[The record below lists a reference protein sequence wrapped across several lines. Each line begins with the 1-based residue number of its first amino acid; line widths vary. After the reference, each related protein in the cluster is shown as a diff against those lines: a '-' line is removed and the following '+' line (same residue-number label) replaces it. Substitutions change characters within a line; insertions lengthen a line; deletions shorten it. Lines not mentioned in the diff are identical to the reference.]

1 MSLIDFTRS
10 QEPFAKGKD
19 TGMSIRYE
27 TELLPDIK
35 VIGVGGGGC
44 NAVNRMVKAKI
55 PGVTFVACNTDAQA
69 LMSSEAASRIRI
81 GEKLT
86 KGLGVG
92 GDPARGERAADESRD
107 ELYELLR
114 GTEMVFVTAGMGGGT
129 GTGAAPVVAE
139 IAKDCGALTIG
150 VVTKPF
156 AWEGARRSKQA
167 EEGLA
172 RLRDKVDTLIAIP
185 NARLVDICPPEAT
198 IEEAFETADDVLRQA
213 IQSISNII
221 SQNGSINLDFNDVRT
236 TMSEAG
242 PALLAVGRA
251 SGENRA
257 VEAARAATTSPIL
270 DQSIDGAHSVLF
282 NVTHS
287 GTLQL
292 RELDMAARVVA
303 EVVDPSA
310 NIIFGTVI
318 DPRVGDEVHMT
329 VIATGFP
336 PKIAGAR
343 RPSRNAAHRRDR
355 VAGRVE
361 RGGCGASRV
370 PAAEYPLAERVQQP
384 WEKQQRGWLKGGNC
398 LTERATVARGFGQG
412 A

>member
-1 MSLIDFTRS
+1 
-10 QEPFAKGKD
+10 
-19 TGMSIRYE
+19 MSIRFDS
-27 TELLPDIK
+27 ELLPDIK
-35 VIGVGGGGC
+35 VVGVGGGGC
-44 NAVNRMVKAKI
+44 NAVNRMVRAKI

-69 LMSSEAASRIRI
+69 LMSSEAPNRVRI

-156 AWEGARRSKQA
+156 PWEGARRSKQA
-167 EEGLA
+167 EDGLA
-172 RLRDKVDTLIAIP
+172 RLREKVDTLIIIP
-185 NARLVDICPPEAT
+185 NARLIEICKADIT
-198 IEEAFETADDVLRQA
+198 IDEAFETADDVLRQA

-257 VEAARAATTSPIL
+257 MEAARAATTSPLL
-270 DQSIDGAHSVLF
+270 DQSIDGAHNVLF
-282 NVTHS
+282 NITHS
-287 GTLQL
+287 GNLQL

-310 NIIFGTVI
+310 NVIFGTVV
-318 DPRVGDEVHMT
+318 DPKVGDEVHMT

-336 PKIAGAR
+336 PKVMILDDPRDVRRIADIGLPGVSNLEDAELPAFLR
-343 RPSRNAAHRRDR
+343 RNIRSLNSVPSLGET
-355 VAGRVE
+355 VAK
-361 RGGCGASRV
+361 
-370 PAAEYPLAERVQQP
+370 YAER
-384 WEKQQRGWLKGGNC
+384 R
-398 LTERATVARGFGQG
+398 
-412 A
+412 

>member
-1 MSLIDFTRS
+1 MSLIDFTRHE
-10 QEPFAKGKD
+10 EPFKTGKD
-19 TGMSIRYE
+19 RALSIRYD
-27 TELLPDIK
+27 TDLLPDIK

-44 NAVNRMVKAKI
+44 NAVNRMIRAKI
-55 PGVTFVACNTDAQA
+55 PGVGFVACNTDAQA
-69 LMSSEAASRIRI
+69 LMTSEASNRIRI

-150 VVTKPF
+150 VVTRPF
-156 AWEGARRSKQA
+156 AWEGARRRRQA
-167 EEGLA
+167 DDGIE

-185 NARLVDICPPEAT
+185 NERLMEICPPDSTVEQ
-198 IEEAFETADDVLRQA
+198 AFETADDVLRQA

-242 PALLAVGRA
+242 PALLAVGSAAGETRA
-251 SGENRA
+251 A
-257 VEAARAATTSPIL
+257 DAARAATSSPLL
-270 DQSIDGAHSVLF
+270 DQSIDGAQNVLF
-282 NVTHS
+282 NITHS
-287 GTLQL
+287 GNLQL

-303 EVVDPSA
+303 EVVDPEA
-310 NIIFGTVI
+310 NIIFGTVV
-318 DPRVGDEVHMT
+318 DPKVGETVQMT

-336 PKIAGAR
+336 PKAQVLDDPREVRRFAEIGLPGVASAEDAELPAFLRRNIRSLNVLNAGGNGA
-343 RPSRNAAHRRDR
+343 
-355 VAGRVE
+355 VAK
-361 RGGCGASRV
+361 
-370 PAAEYPLAERVQQP
+370 LAER
-384 WEKQQRGWLKGGNC
+384 R
-398 LTERATVARGFGQG
+398 
-412 A
+412 

>member
-1 MSLIDFTRS
+1 MQLSLIDFTRS
-10 QEPFAKGKD
+10 QEPFMEGKD
-19 TGMSIRYE
+19 HAMSIRFDS
-27 TELLPDIK
+27 ELLPDIK

-44 NAVNRMVKAKI
+44 NAVNRMVRAKI

-69 LMSSEAASRIRI
+69 LMSSEAPNRVRI

-139 IAKDCGALTIG
+139 SAKDCGALTIG

-156 AWEGARRSKQA
+156 PWEGARRSKQA

-172 RLRDKVDTLIAIP
+172 RLREKVDTLIAIP
-185 NARLVDICPPEAT
+185 NARLIEICRADIT
-198 IEEAFETADDVLRQA
+198 IDEAFETADDVLRQA

-257 VEAARAATTSPIL
+257 MEAARAATTSPLL
-270 DQSIDGAHSVLF
+270 DQSIDGAHNVLF
-282 NVTHS
+282 NITHS
-287 GTLQL
+287 GNLQL

-303 EVVDPSA
+303 EVVDPAA
-310 NIIFGTVI
+310 NVIFGTVV
-318 DPRVGDEVHMT
+318 DPKVGDEVHMT

-336 PKIAGAR
+336 PKVMILDDPRDVRKIADIGLPGVSNLEDAELPAFLR
-343 RPSRNAAHRRDR
+343 RNIRSLNAVPPLSET
-355 VAGRVE
+355 VAK
-361 RGGCGASRV
+361 
-370 PAAEYPLAERVQQP
+370 YAER
-384 WEKQQRGWLKGGNC
+384 R
-398 LTERATVARGFGQG
+398 
-412 A
+412 

>member
-1 MSLIDFTRS
+1 MSLIDFTRG
-10 QEPFAKGKD
+10 QEPFVKGRY
-19 TGMSIRYE
+19 TAMSIRYD

-44 NAVNRMVKAKI
+44 NAVNRMVRAKI

-69 LMSSEAASRIRI
+69 LMSSEATNRIRI

-86 KGLGVG
+86 RGLGVG

-129 GTGAAPVVAE
+129 GTGAAPVIAE

-156 AWEGARRSKQA
+156 AWEGARRGKQA
-167 EEGLA
+167 EDGLA
-172 RLRDKVDTLIAIP
+172 RLREKVDTLIAIP
-185 NARLVDICPPEAT
+185 NARLVDICPADCT
-198 IEEAFETADDVLRQA
+198 IEQAFETADDVLRQA

-242 PALLAVGRA
+242 PALLAVGHA

-257 VEAARAATTSPIL
+257 VEAARAATNSPLL
-270 DQSIDGAHSVLF
+270 DTSIDGAHNVLF
-282 NVTHS
+282 NITHN
-287 GTLQL
+287 GGLQL

-310 NIIFGTVI
+310 NIIFGTVV
-318 DPRVGDEVHMT
+318 DPSVGDEVLMT

-336 PKIAGAR
+336 PKLVMMDDPMETRKLADMGLTGVSSVEDAELPAFLRRNIRSLNAFNANGDGA
-343 RPSRNAAHRRDR
+343 
-355 VAGRVE
+355 VAR
-361 RGGCGASRV
+361 
-370 PAAEYPLAERVQQP
+370 LAER
-384 WEKQQRGWLKGGNC
+384 R
-398 LTERATVARGFGQG
+398 
-412 A
+412 

>member
-1 MSLIDFTRS
+1 MTLIDFTRNE
-10 QEPFAKGKD
+10 QQRQGKD
-19 TGMSIRYE
+19 WQMSIRYE
-27 TELLPDIK
+27 SDLLPDIK

-44 NAVNRMVKAKI
+44 NAVNRMVRAKI

-92 GDPARGERAADESRD
+92 GDPVRGERAADESRD

-139 IAKDCGALTIG
+139 IAKECGALTIG

-156 AWEGARRSKQA
+156 TWEGARRCRNA
-167 EEGLA
+167 EDGLN

-185 NARLVDICPPEAT
+185 NSRLMEICPPDTTVER
-198 IEEAFETADDVLRQA
+198 AFETADDVLRQA

-242 PALLAVGRA
+242 PALLSVGTGN
-251 SGENRA
+251 GENRA
-257 VEAARAATTSPIL
+257 VDAARAATSSPLL
-270 DQSIDGAHSVLF
+270 DQSIDGAHNVLF
-282 NVTHS
+282 NITH
-287 GTLQL
+287 GGNLQL

-303 EVVDPSA
+303 EVVDPAA
-310 NIIFGTVI
+310 NIIFGTVV
-318 DPRVGDEVHMT
+318 DTRVGEEVQMT

-336 PKIAGAR
+336 PKAQILEDHRETRRIAEIGLPGVTSVEDAELPAFLR
-343 RPSRNAAHRRDR
+343 RNIRSMNVMQPVGSEGVVANFLERR
-355 VAGRVE
+355 
-361 RGGCGASRV
+361 
-370 PAAEYPLAERVQQP
+370 
-384 WEKQQRGWLKGGNC
+384 
-398 LTERATVARGFGQG
+398 
-412 A
+412 

>member
-1 MSLIDFTRS
+1 
-10 QEPFAKGKD
+10 
-19 TGMSIRYE
+19 
-27 TELLPDIK
+27 
-35 VIGVGGGGC
+35 
-44 NAVNRMVKAKI
+44 MVKAKI

-156 AWEGARRSKQA
+156 AWEGARRMKQA
-167 EEGLA
+167 DEGLA

-185 NARLVDICPPEAT
+185 NARLVDICAPEAT

-270 DQSIDGAHSVLF
+270 DQSIDGAHNVLF
-282 NVTHS
+282 NVTHA

-318 DPRVGDEVHMT
+318 DPKVGDEVHMT

-336 PKIAGAR
+336 PKMQVLEDPRETQRIAEIGLPGVSSVEDAELPAFLRRNIRSLNAYNTVGEAAAR
-343 RPSRNAAHRRDR
+343 
-355 VAGRVE
+355 
-361 RGGCGASRV
+361 
-370 PAAEYPLAERVQQP
+370 LAER
-384 WEKQQRGWLKGGNC
+384 R
-398 LTERATVARGFGQG
+398 
-412 A
+412 

>member
-1 MSLIDFTRS
+1 MSLIDFTREDE
-10 QEPFAKGKD
+10 QHTRGKGYP
-19 TGMSIRYE
+19 MSIRYE

-35 VIGVGGGGC
+35 VVGVGGGGC
-44 NAVNRMVKAKI
+44 NAVHRMIRAKI

-69 LMSSEAASRIRI
+69 LMSSDAAERLRI

-107 ELYELLR
+107 EIYDLLR

-139 IAKDCGALTIG
+139 IAKDVGALTIG

-156 AWEGARRSKQA
+156 AWEGARRQKQA
-167 EEGLA
+167 EEGLQ

-185 NARLVDICPPEAT
+185 NSRLIEICPADCT
-198 IEEAFETADDVLRQA
+198 VDQAFDTADDVLRQA

-221 SQNGSINLDFNDVRT
+221 SQSGAINLDFNDVRT

-242 PALLAVGRA
+242 PALLAVGSA
-251 SGENRA
+251 SGDNRA
-257 VEAARAATTSPIL
+257 AEAARAATQSPLL
-270 DQSIDGAHSVLF
+270 DQSIDGAHNVLF
-282 NVTHS
+282 NVTH
-287 GTLQL
+287 GGNLQL
-292 RELDMAARVVA
+292 RELDMAARVIA

-310 NIIFGTVI
+310 NIIFGTVV
-318 DPRVGDEVHMT
+318 DPRVGDEVQLT

-336 PKIAGAR
+336 PKAHQLEDPRETSRITDFGLPGVASAEDAELPAFLR
-343 RPSRNAAHRRDR
+343 RNIRSLNVVPMGDAA
-355 VAGRVE
+355 VAKF
-361 RGGCGASRV
+361 
-370 PAAEYPLAERVQQP
+370 AER
-384 WEKQQRGWLKGGNC
+384 R
-398 LTERATVARGFGQG
+398 
-412 A
+412 

>member
-1 MSLIDFTRS
+1 MADLVSIIDFTRN
-10 QEPFAKGKD
+10 QQPFGAGKD
-19 TGMSIRYE
+19 RALSMRYD
-27 TELLPDIK
+27 TDLLPDIK

-44 NAVNRMVKAKI
+44 NAVNRMVRARI
-55 PGVTFVACNTDAQA
+55 PRETFVACNTDAQA
-69 LMSSEAASRIRI
+69 LMASEAPARIRI

-114 GTEMVFVTAGMGGGT
+114 GTEMVFVTAGLGGGT

-150 VVTKPF
+150 VVTRPF
-156 AWEGARRSKQA
+156 LWEGARRGRQA
-167 EEGLA
+167 EDGLA

-185 NARLVDICPPEAT
+185 NSRLMEICPANCTVEQ
-198 IEEAFETADDVLRQA
+198 AFEQADDVLRQA

-221 SQNGSINLDFNDVRT
+221 SQPGSINLDFNDVRA
-236 TMSEAG
+236 TMAEAG
-242 PALLAVGRA
+242 PALLSVGTGA
-251 SGENRA
+251 GENRA
-257 VEAARAATTSPIL
+257 VDAARAATSSALL
-270 DQSIDGAHSVLF
+270 DQSIDGAHNVLF
-282 NVTHS
+282 NITHS
-287 GTLQL
+287 GDLQL

-318 DPRVGDEVHMT
+318 NPNLGGELQMT

-336 PKIAGAR
+336 PRAQAIQDPREATEKIRAYNLPGVSSVEDAELPAFLR
-343 RPSRNAAHRRDR
+343 RNVRSLNVLNA
-355 VAGRVE
+355 VGE
-361 RGGCGASRV
+361 G
-370 PAAEYPLAERVQQP
+370 
-384 WEKQQRGWLKGGNC
+384 
-398 LTERATVARGFGQG
+398 TVATLGERR
-412 A
+412 

>member
-1 MSLIDFTRS
+1 
-10 QEPFAKGKD
+10 
-19 TGMSIRYE
+19 MSIRYD

-44 NAVNRMVKAKI
+44 NAVNRMIRAKI

-69 LMSSEAASRIRI
+69 LMSSEASNRIRI

-92 GDPARGERAADESRD
+92 GDPARGERAADESREEIYD
-107 ELYELLR
+107 LLR

-139 IAKDCGALTIG
+139 IAKDVGALTIG

-156 AWEGARRSKQA
+156 AWEGARRMKQA

-172 RLRDKVDTLIAIP
+172 RMRDKVDTLIAIP
-185 NARLVDICPPEAT
+185 NSRLTEICAPDCTVDQ
-198 IEEAFETADDVLRQA
+198 AFDAADDVLRQA

-242 PALLAVGRA
+242 PALLAVGSA

-257 VEAARAATTSPIL
+257 VEAARDATNSPLL
-270 DQSIDGAHSVLF
+270 DQSIDGAHNVLF
-282 NVTHS
+282 NVAHS
-287 GTLQL
+287 GNLQL
-292 RELDMAARVVA
+292 REQHGCTRQRKSWIPPPTSSSAPSSTPVSATKCSSPLSPPASPRRRSNSTIRASSRGSPSLACPVWRVLKTLNCPRSY
-303 EVVDPSA
+303 D
-310 NIIFGTVI
+310 GTFA
-318 DPRVGDEVHMT
+318 P
-329 VIATGFP
+329 
-336 PKIAGAR
+336 
-343 RPSRNAAHRRDR
+343 
-355 VAGRVE
+355 
-361 RGGCGASRV
+361 
-370 PAAEYPLAERVQQP
+370 
-384 WEKQQRGWLKGGNC
+384 
-398 LTERATVARGFGQG
+398 
-412 A
+412 

>member
-1 MSLIDFTRS
+1 MS
-10 QEPFAKGKD
+10 
-19 TGMSIRYE
+19 MRYD

-44 NAVNRMVKAKI
+44 NAVNRMVRAKI
-55 PGVTFVACNTDAQA
+55 PGVQFIAVNTDAQA
-69 LMSSEAASRIRI
+69 LASSEAPTRIRI

-92 GDPARGERAADESRD
+92 GDPTRGERAADESRD
-107 ELYELLR
+107 ELYDLLR

-139 IAKDCGALTIG
+139 IAKDIGALTIG

-156 AWEGARRSKQA
+156 PWEGARRMKQA

-185 NARLVDICPPEAT
+185 NGRLIEICPPNAT
-198 IEEAFETADDVLRQA
+198 VEEAFETADDVLRQA

-242 PALLAVGRA
+242 PALLAVGKA

-257 VEAARAATTSPIL
+257 IEAARAATTSPIL
-270 DQSIDGAHSVLF
+270 DQSIEGAHNVLF
-282 NVTHS
+282 NITHS
-287 GTLQL
+287 GNLGL
-292 RELDMAARVVA
+292 RELDMAARVIA
-303 EVVDPSA
+303 EVVDPAA
-310 NIIFGTVI
+310 NIIFGTVV
-318 DPRVGDEVHMT
+318 DPRVGDEIHMT
-329 VIATGFP
+329 VIATGFAP
-336 PKIAGAR
+336 R
-343 RPSRNAAHRRDR
+343 AATIGDP
-355 VAGRVE
+355 VDAA
-361 RGGCGASRV
+361 ASRIRDYNLPGV
-370 PAAEYPLAERVQQP
+370 ANLEDAELPAFLRRNIRSLNSVRQEQSVYAAKMAER
-384 WEKQQRGWLKGGNC
+384 R
-398 LTERATVARGFGQG
+398 
-412 A
+412 

>member
-1 MSLIDFTRS
+1 MSLIEFTREDE
-10 QEPFAKGKD
+10 QFKRGKGY
-19 TGMSIRYE
+19 TMSIRYD

-35 VIGVGGGGC
+35 VVGVGGGGC
-44 NAVNRMVKAKI
+44 NAVNRMIRAKI
-55 PGVTFVACNTDAQA
+55 PGVAFVACNTDAQA
-69 LMSSEAASRIRI
+69 LVSSEAASRLRI

-107 ELYELLR
+107 EIYDLLR

-139 IAKDCGALTIG
+139 IAKDVGALTIG

-156 AWEGARRSKQA
+156 SWEGARRMKQA

-172 RLRDKVDTLIAIP
+172 RLRDKVDTLIVIP
-185 NARLVDICPPEAT
+185 NSRLVEICAPECT
-198 IEEAFETADDVLRQA
+198 MEQAFDTADDVLRQA

-221 SQNGSINLDFNDVRT
+221 SQNGAINLDFNDVRT

-242 PALLAVGRA
+242 PALLAVGSA

-257 VEAARAATTSPIL
+257 VEAARAATTSPLL
-270 DQSIDGAHSVLF
+270 DQSIDGAHNVLF

-287 GTLQL
+287 GNLQL
-292 RELDMAARVVA
+292 RELDMAARVIA

-310 NIIFGTVI
+310 NIIFGTVV
-318 DPRVGDEVHMT
+318 DPRVGDEVHLT

-336 PKIAGAR
+336 PKAQQLDDPRDQRHITEFGLTGVASQEDAELPAFLR
-343 RPSRNAAHRRDR
+343 RNIRSLNVTPFGER
-355 VAGRVE
+355 VAANFSE
-361 RGGCGASRV
+361 RR
-370 PAAEYPLAERVQQP
+370 
-384 WEKQQRGWLKGGNC
+384 
-398 LTERATVARGFGQG
+398 
-412 A
+412 

>member
-1 MSLIDFTRS
+1 MSL
-10 QEPFAKGKD
+10 
-19 TGMSIRYE
+19 RYE

-35 VIGVGGGGC
+35 VVGVGGGGC
-44 NAVNRMVKAKI
+44 NAVNRMIRAKI

-69 LMSSEAASRIRI
+69 LMSSDASTRLRI

-129 GTGAAPVVAE
+129 GTGAAPIVAE

-150 VVTKPF
+150 VVTRPF
-156 AWEGARRSKQA
+156 AWEGARRRRQA
-167 EEGLA
+167 EEGVA
-172 RLRDKVDTLIAIP
+172 RLKDKVDTLIAIP
-185 NARLVDICPPEAT
+185 NERLVEICPPDAT
-198 IEEAFETADDVLRQA
+198 VDQAFETADDVLRQA

-221 SQNGSINLDFNDVRT
+221 SQNGSINLDFNDVRMI
-236 TMSEAG
+236 MSEAG
-242 PALLAVGRA
+242 PALLAVGTG

-257 VEAARAATTSPIL
+257 VEAARAATTSPLL
-270 DQSIDGAHSVLF
+270 DQSIDGALNVLY
-282 NVTHS
+282 NVTHD

-303 EVVDPSA
+303 EVVDPTA
-310 NIIFGTVI
+310 NIIFGTVV
-318 DPRVGDEVHMT
+318 DPRVGEAVQMT

-336 PKIAGAR
+336 PKSQDMEDPREVRRFAEIGIPGIATQQDADLPTFLRKKIRSLNALNSGGSGA
-343 RPSRNAAHRRDR
+343 
-355 VAGRVE
+355 VAK
-361 RGGCGASRV
+361 
-370 PAAEYPLAERVQQP
+370 LAER
-384 WEKQQRGWLKGGNC
+384 R
-398 LTERATVARGFGQG
+398 
-412 A
+412 

>member
-1 MSLIDFTRS
+1 
-10 QEPFAKGKD
+10 
-19 TGMSIRYE
+19 MSIRYD

-35 VIGVGGGGC
+35 VVGVGGGGC
-44 NAVNRMVKAKI
+44 NAVNRMVRAKI

-69 LMSSEAASRIRI
+69 LMSSEAATRLRI

-92 GDPARGERAADESRD
+92 GDPTRGERAADESRD
-107 ELYELLR
+107 ELYDILR

-150 VVTKPF
+150 VVTRPF
-156 AWEGARRSKQA
+156 QWEGARRMKQA

-185 NARLVDICPPEAT
+185 NSRLIEICPADAT
-198 IEEAFETADDVLRQA
+198 IEQAFETADDVLRQA

-242 PALLAVGRA
+242 PALLAVGRGI
-251 SGENRA
+251 GENRA
-257 VEAARAATTSPIL
+257 VEAARAATNSPIL
-270 DQSIDGAHSVLF
+270 DQSIDGAHNVLF

-287 GTLQL
+287 GNLQL
-292 RELDMAARVVA
+292 RELDMAARVIA

-310 NIIFGTVI
+310 NIIFGTVV
-318 DPRVGDEVHMT
+318 DPRVGDEVQLT
-329 VIATGFP
+329 VIATGFA
-336 PKIAGAR
+336 PKAATIDDPLETTRIRDYNLPGVSNMEDAELPAFLRRNIRSLNSARAVGEGSIAK
-343 RPSRNAAHRRDR
+343 
-355 VAGRVE
+355 
-361 RGGCGASRV
+361 
-370 PAAEYPLAERVQQP
+370 LAER
-384 WEKQQRGWLKGGNC
+384 R
-398 LTERATVARGFGQG
+398 
-412 A
+412 

>member
-1 MSLIDFTRS
+1 
-10 QEPFAKGKD
+10 
-19 TGMSIRYE
+19 MSIRYD

-35 VIGVGGGGC
+35 VVGVGGGGC
-44 NAVNRMVKAKI
+44 NAVNRMVRAKI

-69 LMSSEAASRIRI
+69 LVSSEATTRLRI

-92 GDPARGERAADESRD
+92 GDPTRGERAADESRD
-107 ELYELLR
+107 ELYDILR

-156 AWEGARRSKQA
+156 QWEGARRMKQA

-185 NARLVDICPPEAT
+185 NSRLIEICAPDTT
-198 IEEAFETADDVLRQA
+198 IEQAFETADDVLRQA

-242 PALLAVGRA
+242 PALLSVGRG

-257 VEAARAATTSPIL
+257 VEAARAATSSPIL
-270 DQSIDGAHSVLF
+270 DQSIDGAHNVLF

-287 GTLQL
+287 GNLQL
-292 RELDMAARVVA
+292 RELDMAARVIA

-310 NIIFGTVI
+310 NIIFGTVV
-318 DPRVGDEVHMT
+318 DARVGEDIQLT
-329 VIATGFP
+329 VIATGFTP
-336 PKIAGAR
+336 RAATIDDPIETTRIREYNLPGVSNMEDAELPAFLRRNIRSLNSARPVGEGSIAK
-343 RPSRNAAHRRDR
+343 
-355 VAGRVE
+355 
-361 RGGCGASRV
+361 
-370 PAAEYPLAERVQQP
+370 LAER
-384 WEKQQRGWLKGGNC
+384 R
-398 LTERATVARGFGQG
+398 
-412 A
+412 

>member
-1 MSLIDFTRS
+1 MSN
-10 QEPFAKGKD
+10 
-19 TGMSIRYE
+19 RYE
-27 TELLPDIK
+27 NELLPDIK
-35 VIGVGGGGC
+35 VVGVGGGGC
-44 NAVNRMVKAKI
+44 NAVNRMVRAKI

-69 LMSSEAASRIRI
+69 LVSSEAPNRIRI

-185 NARLVDICPPEAT
+185 NARLLDICPADTTVEQ
-198 IEEAFETADDVLRQA
+198 AFETADDVLRQA

-236 TMSEAG
+236 VMSEAG
-242 PALLAVGRA
+242 PALLAVGRGA
-251 SGENRA
+251 GENRS
-257 VEAARAATTSPIL
+257 VEAARSATTSPLL
-270 DQSIDGAHSVLF
+270 DQSIDGAHNVLF
-282 NVTHS
+282 NIAHN
-287 GTLQL
+287 GHLQL
-292 RELDMAARVVA
+292 RELDMAARVIA

-310 NIIFGTVI
+310 NIIFGTVV
-318 DPRVGDEVHMT
+318 DPSVGDEVLMT

-336 PKIAGAR
+336 PKAMQMEDPREVRRIAEIGLPGVSSVEDAELPAFLR
-343 RPSRNAAHRRDR
+343 RNIRSLNAMNAVGDGV
-355 VAGRVE
+355 VAK
-361 RGGCGASRV
+361 
-370 PAAEYPLAERVQQP
+370 LAER
-384 WEKQQRGWLKGGNC
+384 R
-398 LTERATVARGFGQG
+398 
-412 A
+412 

>member
-1 MSLIDFTRS
+1 MSTNDQPRS
-10 QEPFAKGKD
+10 LDSFAKG
-19 TGMSIRYE
+19 TPSMSIRYD

-44 NAVNRMVKAKI
+44 NAVNRMVRAKI
-55 PGVTFVACNTDAQA
+55 PGVSFVACNTDAQA
-69 LMSSEAASRIRI
+69 LMSSEATTRLRI

-92 GDPARGERAADESRD
+92 GDPTRGERAADESRD
-107 ELYELLR
+107 ELYDILR
-114 GTEMVFVTAGMGGGT
+114 NTEMVFVTAGMGGGT

-156 AWEGARRSKQA
+156 QWEGARRMKQA

-185 NARLVDICPPEAT
+185 NSRLIEICPADVT
-198 IEEAFETADDVLRQA
+198 IEQAFETADDVLRQA

-242 PALLAVGRA
+242 PALLAVGKG

-257 VEAARAATTSPIL
+257 VEAARAATASPLL
-270 DQSIDGAHSVLF
+270 DQSIEGAQNVLF

-287 GTLQL
+287 GNIQL
-292 RELDMAARVVA
+292 RELDMAARVIA
-303 EVVDPSA
+303 EMVDPSA
-310 NIIFGTVI
+310 NIIFGTVV
-318 DPRVGDEVHMT
+318 DPRVGEEIHMT
-329 VIATGFP
+329 VIATGFTP
-336 PKIAGAR
+336 RAATIDDPLETTRSIRDYGLPGVSNMDDAELPAFLRRNIRSMNSLRPVGEGSVAR
-343 RPSRNAAHRRDR
+343 
-355 VAGRVE
+355 
-361 RGGCGASRV
+361 
-370 PAAEYPLAERVQQP
+370 LAER
-384 WEKQQRGWLKGGNC
+384 R
-398 LTERATVARGFGQG
+398 
-412 A
+412 

>member
-1 MSLIDFTRS
+1 
-10 QEPFAKGKD
+10 
-19 TGMSIRYE
+19 MSIRFDS
-27 TELLPDIK
+27 ELLPDIK
-35 VIGVGGGGC
+35 VVGVGGGGC
-44 NAVNRMVKAKI
+44 NAVNRMVRAKI

-69 LMSSEAASRIRI
+69 LMSSEAPNRVRI

-129 GTGAAPVVAE
+129 GTGAAPIIAE

-156 AWEGARRSKQA
+156 PWEGARRAKQA

-172 RLRDKVDTLIAIP
+172 RLREKVDTLIAIP
-185 NARLVDICPPEAT
+185 NARLIEICRADITVD
-198 IEEAFETADDVLRQA
+198 EAFETADDVLRQA

-257 VEAARAATTSPIL
+257 MEAARAATTSPLL
-270 DQSIDGAHSVLF
+270 DQSIDGAHNVLF
-282 NVTHS
+282 NITHS
-287 GTLQL
+287 GNLQL

-310 NIIFGTVI
+310 NVIFGTVI
-318 DPRVGDEVHMT
+318 DPKVGDEVHMT

-336 PKIAGAR
+336 PKVMILDDPRDVRRIADIGLPGVSNLEDAELPAFLR
-343 RPSRNAAHRRDR
+343 RNIRSLNSVPSLDET
-355 VAGRVE
+355 VAK
-361 RGGCGASRV
+361 
-370 PAAEYPLAERVQQP
+370 YAER
-384 WEKQQRGWLKGGNC
+384 R
-398 LTERATVARGFGQG
+398 
-412 A
+412 